1 MSRFFRH
8 CHRQDTKTPDNQ
20 NNQKSACRLPEPP
33 NQIDFRVDESD
44 PGSPAIAERNVMTNN
59 DTRLRESGDDAVNQ
73 QRYRCPKSMHLRI
86 SQDFERI
93 YADGERIGDAHLL
106 IFATSNCLKVARL
119 GLSISRKHGSAVQRN
134 LKRRRIREAFR
145 RLQHELPQSYD
156 LIVVPRQ
163 RDDST
168 MQDFRNSLRTLIRK
182 LAKRI
187 MAAESDVAAGPADD
201 SGGDP

>member
-1 MSRFFRH
+1 M
-8 CHRQDTKTPDNQ
+8 NQ
-20 NNQKSACRLPEPP
+20 P
-33 NQIDFRVDESD
+33 
-44 PGSPAIAERNVMTNN
+44 
-59 DTRLRESGDDAVNQ
+59 
-73 QRYRCPKSMHLRI
+73 RYRCPKSMHLRI

-93 YADGERIGDAHLL
+93 YAHGQRAGDDHLL
-106 IFATSNCLKVARL
+106 IFATANDLQVARL
-119 GLSISRKHGSAVQRN
+119 GLSVSRKHGSAVHRN

-145 RLQHELPQSYD
+145 RLQHDLPQSYD

-187 MAAESDVAAGPADD
+187 TAVQSDSSVAPFPTMIQEPVSEASNEP
-201 SGGDP
+201 

>member
-1 MSRFFRH
+1 MSE
-8 CHRQDTKTPDNQ
+8 KPLLNQ
-20 NNQKSACRLPEPP
+20 
-33 NQIDFRVDESD
+33 F
-44 PGSPAIAERNVMTNN
+44 
-59 DTRLRESGDDAVNQ
+59 TRLRESHDDTMNQ
-73 QRYRCPKSMHLRI
+73 PRYRCPKSMHLRV

-93 YADGERIGDAHLL
+93 YADGQRAGDDHLL
-106 IFATSNCLKVARL
+106 IFATANDLKVARL
-119 GLSISRKHGSAVQRN
+119 GLSISRKHGSAVHRN

-145 RLQHELPQSYD
+145 RLQHDLPQSYD

-187 MAAESDVAAGPADD
+187 SAVQSDGSTPGPADS
-201 SGGDP
+201 SGANP